1 MILWK
6 NILLK
11 TDVKIIPLKNEDAKD
26 HQLTESETSNE
37 LPVHSIQNTAPWA
50 RYQSSEEE
58 NSSTYLTEAVKETDI
73 RSSDA
78 NV

>member
-1 MILWK
+1 MSKEYLRKIK
-6 NILLK
+6 MCSK
-11 TDVKIIPLKNEDAKD
+11 TTNSLQVK
-26 HQLTESETSNE
+26 HCCTSNE
-37 LPVHSIQNTAPWA
+37 LPVHSTYSIQNTAPWT